1 MISLDL
7 TLGEFTQERVLTP
20 LGQKNIKATFFVVGQ
35 EVAKSPLAL
44 KKIFDDGHQIG
55 IHTWSHPQLTKLSD
69 DEVVAE
75 IVWTAQIIKDITGVS
90 PELFRPPCKFLLD
103 KQ

>member
-1 MISLDL
+1 LDL

-35 EVAKSPLAL
+35 EVAKSPQVL

-90 PELFRPPCKFLLD
+90 PELFRPPCKFLKD